1 MSALIVI
8 SGINTLIVLPILLN
22 VVADIVLLACIIPR
36 VVHLIVAIPNSQWC
50 QPYSIYPGRGKPS
63 PPLPDPKSCLHWK
76 SVLAILIDISA
87 GFTLL
92 VWCVPFWIN
101 SAHYLRIFWRGSRRQ
116 PNTN

>member
-1 MSALIVI
+1 MSAPIVI

-50 QPYSIYPGRGKPS
+50 QPYTYPGQPS
-63 PPLPDPKSCLHWK
+63 NPLPNPDCLHWK
-76 SVLAILIDISA
+76 PILTVLMGISA

-92 VWCVPFWIN
+92 IWYVPF
-101 SAHYLRIFWRGSRRQ
+101 
-116 PNTN
+116 